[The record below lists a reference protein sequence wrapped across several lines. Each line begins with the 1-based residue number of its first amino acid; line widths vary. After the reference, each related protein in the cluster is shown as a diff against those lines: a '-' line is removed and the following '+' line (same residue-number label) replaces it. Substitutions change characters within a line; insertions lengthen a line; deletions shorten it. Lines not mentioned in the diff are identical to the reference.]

1 MTDLDL
7 KIFIFQFMSGLVT
20 LQYHI
25 PGFKHNDIHSENVL
39 VGTYN
44 LKNQTTNANKYIRY
58 VLFGQDYYLPFR
70 EYCVKIYDFDTMSS
84 NTIVNEKLNDDIYKE
99 VGVTREHNPI
109 FDYHLG
115 MNSMFKISD
124 FLPRQTQTRD
134 FFNRQIP
141 MRLRGSD
148 NRFLYYARLTNYYQ
162 TYNLD
167 KTNLIP
173 NDMETP
179 SHVLLN
185 DKFFDEFRVKPN
197 NAEIVDVIDS
207 KIPTFEEIRDLKW
220 MFK

>member
-1 MTDLDL
+1 MIID
-7 KIFIFQFMSGLVT
+7 F
-20 LQYHI
+20 Y
-25 PGFKHNDIHSENVL
+25 
-39 VGTYN
+39 
-44 LKNQTTNANKYIRY
+44 TN
-58 VLFGQDYYLPFR
+58 
-70 EYCVKIYDFDTMSS
+70 
-84 NTIVNEKLNDDIYKE
+84 
-99 VGVTREHNPI
+99 
-109 FDYHLG
+109 
-115 MNSMFKISD
+115 
-124 FLPRQTQTRD
+124 
-134 FFNRQIP
+134 
-141 MRLRGSD
+141 
-148 NRFLYYARLTNYYQ
+148 ARLTNYYQ